1 MVVRWSEKL
10 GNKPVARK
18 HTDLIDLV
26 CCRAGVPCSI
36 LDHTYLPCVPRATN
50 FGIPLADIIAA
61 ELAEVME
68 PTELSSRPAVTDL
81 WAMDEDASEFLVQGD
96 AKEDYKREIS
106 TIKAEAHDEKTSPEH
121 EIQRTSANDSR
132 IKDKTPSRQDVRDK
146 DFDSPRICML
156 EKDDP
161 LDETTTTTDDDEDEE
176 GSEEPREVNEKT
188 SFCGVEI
195 LDAEACNDRIYKEH
209 RKQAGLDTESD
220 WCQMIQDE
228 EWGLLYD
235 SLLRRQQEKSFVF
248 EGTMLSGS
256 SSVLHIAAWKAPTS
270 LMLLLLEV
278 LTSHP
283 SSISRTKQYLLSGDS
298 DGNTPLHL
306 ACASLSFTTEP
317 QIITPNRN
325 VVAQSRDAID
335 FSVIKNILLL
345 APECLTMANN
355 DDDTPLHLMIASEA
369 FRRNEQNVAIEAAAE
384 EAIASLLFM
393 APHLAVAQNDS
404 GCTLLHVALANRC
417 HERVLVQIITLA
429 PETIT
434 VVDHRGMLPLHYVA
448 AFGGTPW
455 NVTNYLVEQ
464 SPDTICCQTK
474 DGDTPLHLL
483 AMQARD
489 SARHERSDEELDV
502 SRCTGSRLSYHLDRQ
517 TARLAELLLGTGVER
532 CSPLLVHNNENM
544 TPLHCCAAFDTPS
557 QLTRILMTQS
567 LPELSSK
574 ASALVD
580 RTCSTPLHLAILK
593 YANRSQTTGQEDR
606 DEPLRENSLANIE
619 ILATHDACGIPDAAA
634 RTPLVLALLQ
644 KKIPSSL
651 VKMLI
656 ETRPESVGIR
666 ASKKFLPIHFACQ
679 NRKMKVSIIKG
690 MYSCILVP
698 SSRSRSNVCLLLL
711 LLQPC

>member
-1 MVVRWSEKL
+1 MLTESPRSRTPLATCEL
-10 GNKPVARK
+10 
-18 HTDLIDLV
+18 L
-26 CCRAGVPCSI
+26 
-36 LDHTYLPCVPRATN
+36 RATI
-50 FGIPLADIIAA
+50 FGNPFADITAA
-61 ELAEVME
+61 ELVEVME
-68 PTELSSRPAVTDL
+68 ATELSVRPVTALRAVD
-81 WAMDEDASEFLVQGD
+81 DSSEFLVQKD
-96 AKEDYKREIS
+96 AKKDYQREIS
-106 TIKAEAHDEKTSPEH
+106 TINAAAYDQKSSSSQH
-121 EIQRTSANDSR
+121 EIQTIDKRSTSLANDSET
-132 IKDKTPSRQDVRDK
+132 KDETHSRQDERDK
-146 DFDSPRICML
+146 AFDSPRICML

-161 LDETTTTTDDDEDEE
+161 LDETTATTDDEDEE
-176 GSEEPREVNEKT
+176 GSEEPTEVNETT
-188 SFCGVEI
+188 SVCSVEI

-209 RKQAGLDTESD
+209 RKQAGLEMESD

-228 EWGLLYD
+228 EWGQLYD

-256 SSVLHIAAWKAPTS
+256 SSVLHVAAWKAPTS

-278 LTSHP
+278 LTSDP
-283 SSISRTKQYLLSGDS
+283 SSISRTKQYLVSGDS

-317 QIITPNRN
+317 QVITPNRN

-355 DDDTPLHLMIASEA
+355 DDDTPLHLMVASEA

-393 APHLAVAQNDS
+393 APHLAVAQNDG

-434 VVDHRGMLPLHYVA
+434 SVDHRGMLPLHYVA

-483 AMQARD
+483 AMQAREI
-489 SARHERSDEELDV
+489 ACLERSEEELEL
-502 SRCTGSRLSYHLDRQ
+502 SRCAGSRLSYHLDRQ
-517 TARLAELLLGTGVER
+517 TARLADLLLGTGVER
-532 CSPLLVHNNENM
+532 CSPLLVQNNDNM

-567 LPELSSK
+567 LQEFSSK

-580 RTCSTPLHLAILK
+580 RTGSTPLHLAILK
-593 YANRSQTTGQEDR
+593 YAIPSQTTDQEDR
-606 DEPLRENSLANIE
+606 DECLRENLLSNIE
-619 ILATHDACGIPDAAA
+619 IVATHDACGIPDAAG

-644 KKIPSSL
+644 KKMPASL

-679 NRKMKVSIIKG
+679 NRKMKASIVKG
-690 MYSCILVP
+690 MHSCICVP
-698 SSRSRSNVCLLLL
+698 SSLSRSNVFLLLL
-711 LLQPC
+711 L